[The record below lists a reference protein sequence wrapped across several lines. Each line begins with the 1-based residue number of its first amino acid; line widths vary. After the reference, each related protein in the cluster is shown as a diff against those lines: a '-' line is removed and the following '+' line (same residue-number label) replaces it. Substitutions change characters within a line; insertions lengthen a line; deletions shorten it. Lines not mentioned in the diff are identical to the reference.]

1 MNEKEINKKIREN
14 FKLSKEQNRKL
25 DFFIST
31 PLRSAN
37 RLMKNLYADDHFYET
52 ATYAWVS
59 PKDAKKLFLFGVCK
73 EVIKVCIEMMQNK
86 EFLQDGPSIKKKE
99 AIEKIIYG
107 SITDGQS
114 YRLRKMIELLSLIIL
129 FHKNTLRDEEY
140 RIYLSAENLDIFLSR
155 QKEFKDFYNGEIISN
170 TQSSIDGFTK
180 RIHNDLKAIGKSDLW
195 FLNVRKLRKQK
206 PSIFATKRKIY
217 LDALLVATDDER
229 LALGIS
235 YHKTYSRLS
244 LSTHP
249 LLGSHD
255 YGDEENNYRNV
266 IRNITSL
273 SIVCMHIMYKAYKIA
288 DIEDPEGLEKIMGPN
303 FEKSEASKSISA
315 MKKEY
320 DNGDIILTA
329 WTDLAE
335 VIGKR
340 ESEYGYKAY
349 RVKYISRAP
358 LPQYSEDWLES
369 QHILTRLIRRV
380 AIRAFYEKATLTVKD
395 RKIKKIMKE
404 VLKQPDNQLLEYA
417 KKTFLSLHEKK
428 LLISMLIKSGHL
440 KRREEDIL

>member
-1 MNEKEINKKIREN
+1 MKRPAKKPGET
-14 FKLSKEQNRKL
+14 FGLSEEQNRKL
-25 DFFIST
+25 DFFISA
-31 PLRSAN
+31 PLRSVN
-37 RLMKNLYADDHFYET
+37 RLIKELYADDHFYGT

-59 PKDAKKLFLFGVCK
+59 PQDAKKLFLFGVCK
-73 EVIKVCIEMMQNK
+73 EVIKICIEMMQNK
-86 EFLQDGPSIKKKE
+86 EFLQEVPSIKKKE
-99 AIEKIIYG
+99 TIEKIIYG

-114 YRLRKMIELLSLIIL
+114 YRLRKMIELLSLLIL
-129 FHKNTLRDEEY
+129 FYRNTMRDEEY

-155 QKEFKDFYNGEIISN
+155 QKEFKDFYDGEIVSN
-170 TQSSIDGFTK
+170 TQSSIDDFAR
-180 RIHNDLKAIGKSDLW
+180 RIDNDLKAIGKGDLW
-195 FLNVRKLRKQK
+195 FLNVSKLRKQE

-235 YHKTYSRLS
+235 YHRTYSRLS

-255 YGDEENNYRNV
+255 YGDEENNYRS
-266 IRNITSL
+266 IIKNITFL
-273 SIVCMHIMYKAYKIA
+273 SIVCMHIMHKAYKIA
-288 DIEDPEGLEKIMGPN
+288 GIEDPEGLEKIMGPH

-340 ESEYGYKAY
+340 DSKYGYKAY

-358 LPQYSEDWLES
+358 LPEYPEDWLES
-369 QHILTRLIRRV
+369 QHILTRLIRRS
-380 AIRAFYEKATLTVKD
+380 AIRSFYEKATSTVED
-395 RKIKKIMKE
+395 RKIREIMNE

-417 KKTFLSLHEKK
+417 KKTFFSLHEEG
-428 LLISMLIKSGHL
+428 LLIPMLIKAGHL